1 MTSQV
6 IGCPLPHTGGT
17 RGVFTAANL
26 TLARASPKHT
36 TSLERL
42 QSGPPADPWRP
53 LFHALGD
60 LNGEF
65 VRLIRQYELLLARLK
80 LWRFGVEP

>member
-1 MTSQV
+1 MALAKSTRR
-6 IGCPLPHTGGT
+6 PLEGYHPRHLD
-17 RGVFTAANL
+17 RGLSPEPNAC
-26 TLARASPKHT
+26 LAHD
-36 TSLERL
+36 L
-42 QSGPPADPWRP
+42 ADPWRP

-60 LNGEF
+60 LNGEV